1 MGREGFGWV
10 GRVCCLSKASKRMCL
25 HRTNFIKNENR
36 NHDCLLARV
45 LDLDYRKV
53 ASANHTSYPTGTCAY
68 AWKVY
73 KCQHHEYVVSL
84 WL

>member
-53 ASANHTSYPTGTCAY
+53 ASANHTSYPTVHARTRGKYINASTI
-68 AWKVY
+68 
-73 KCQHHEYVVSL
+73 ST
-84 WL
+84 